1 MNALANAGVFFDSTF
16 PENIHIVVKKENG
29 KRMYYQKIYLP
40 FDGMYPEKESGMFY
54 FPRNHEEHERD
65 KKRIYNMYPE
75 AAKRLAPYVEEMC
88 DRLEYEG
95 GILYDE
101 YPDQLR
107 MRMKCS
113 EICKQVQGENDA
125 EDVMMDICQI
135 LLYHEMYLRRCKR
148 REHRKRR
155 FF

>member
-1 MNALANAGVFFDSTF
+1 
-16 PENIHIVVKKENG
+16 
-29 KRMYYQKIYLP
+29 MYYQKIYLP

-54 FPRNHEEHERD
+54 FCDKQEPEHFARSAAWGYPRNHEEHERD
-65 KKRIYNMYPE
+65 KKRIRNMYPE

-95 GILYDE
+95 GLLYDE

-107 MRMKCS
+107 LRFACRD
-113 EICKQVQGENDA
+113 ICKQVQTEHDA
-125 EDVMMDICQI
+125 EDVLMDICQI

-148 REHRKRR
+148 RERRNRK

>member
-16 PENIHIVVKKENG
+16 PENIHIVVKKENV

-65 KKRIYNMYPE
+65 KKRIHNMYPE

-107 MRMKCS
+107 LRLACR
-113 EICKQVQGENDA
+113 EICKQVQKENDA
-125 EDVMMDICQI
+125 EDVLMDICQI

-148 REHRKRR
+148 RERRNRK

>member
-40 FDGMYPEKESGMFY
+40 FDGMYPEKESGMFS

-107 MRMKCS
+107 LRLACR
-113 EICKQVQGENDA
+113 EICKQVQKENDA
-125 EDVMMDICQI
+125 EDVLMDICQI

-148 REHRKRR
+148 RERRNRK

>member
-1 MNALANAGVFFDSTF
+1 MNALANAGAFFDSTF
-16 PENIHIVVKKENG
+16 PEKIHIVVKKGNG

-107 MRMKCS
+107 LRLACR
-113 EICKQVQGENDA
+113 EICKQVQKENDA
-125 EDVMMDICQI
+125 EDVLMDICQI

-148 REHRKRR
+148 RERRNRK